1 MERLVQAGASPR
13 GMSYL
18 LRAARVT
25 AWLEGRDMVVPED
38 LRAVFF
44 ETMAHRVFLDPVYE
58 LRRDEIMRELC
69 RKLFETV
76 PAP

>member
-1 MERLVQAGASPR
+1 

-18 LRAARVT
+18 LRAARVA
-25 AWLEGRDMVVPED
+25 AWLDGRHMVVPED

-44 ETMAHRVFLDPVYE
+44 ETMAHRIFLSPIYE
-58 LRRDEIMRELC
+58 LRRDAIVRELI
-69 RKLFETV
+69 RQLFERV

>member
-1 MERLVQAGASPR
+1 M
-13 GMSYL
+13 
-18 LRAARVT
+18 RAARVT
-25 AWLEGRDMVVPED
+25 AWLDGRDMVVPED

-44 ETMAHRVFLDPVYE
+44 ETMAHRAFLDPVYE

-69 RKLFETV
+69 AKLFETV